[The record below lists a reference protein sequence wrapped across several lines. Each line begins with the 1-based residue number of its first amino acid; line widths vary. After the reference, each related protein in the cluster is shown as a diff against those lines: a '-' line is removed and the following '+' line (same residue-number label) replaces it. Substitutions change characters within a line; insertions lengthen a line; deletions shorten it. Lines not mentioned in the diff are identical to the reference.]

1 MMTAVAVLLCYLVGS
16 LPSAYLLVKW
26 TTRVDIRTIG
36 SGNVGATNALRTAG
50 PLAGVVVLLIDIL
63 KGWLAAAVIP
73 RWILGPPSPAL
84 ALGCGL
90 AAVLGHVF
98 PCFLRFRG
106 GKGVATTLGAL
117 GGSAPLIAGIVVAT
131 WGVVF
136 LLSRYVSLGSLAA
149 ALAIPISQT
158 MLHRSSGEILMGSVL
173 AVLIIARHR
182 ANIQRLL
189 GGVEHRAWSSPK
201 H

>member
-1 MMTAVAVLLCYLVGS
+1 MTLLAVLLGYLLGS

-26 TTRVDIRTIG
+26 TKRVDIRTVG

-50 PLAGVVVLLIDIL
+50 PLAGIVVLLIDVL
-63 KGWLAAAVIP
+63 KGWLAAAAVP
-73 RWILGPPSPAL
+73 RWILGPVSPAL

-90 AAVLGHVF
+90 AAVLGHVY
-98 PCFLRFRG
+98 PCFLQFRG

-117 GGSAPLIAGIVVAT
+117 GGSVPAVAGIVV
-131 WGVVF
+131 GVWVAVF

-149 ALAIPISQT
+149 ALAIPIGQAILRHSMT
-158 MLHRSSGEILMGSVL
+158 EIAVGAVL
-173 AVLIIARHR
+173 AWLIIARHR

-189 GGVEHRAWSSPK
+189 SGVESRVWSGK
-201 H
+201 